1 MKTMKKWMGIMAVL
15 VLALAMGA
23 GCGSSK
29 KTIKGEGGTGIT
41 NQTPSSIDNNGNG
54 VPDDKETGT
63 LSSSNLADI
72 RFDFD
77 RYEIRSQDR
86 ATLSRHGQWLTD
98 NPGMRIMIEGHC
110 DERGTVEYNLALG
123 EKRARSAK
131 DFLENYGVPA
141 SRLEMVSYGK
151 ERPLDPGHDES
162 AWATNRRASFVKR

>member
-1 MKTMKKWMGIMAVL
+1 MKTMKTWMGMMAVL

-23 GCGSSK
+23 GCGSSSK
-29 KTIKGEGGTGIT
+29 AKPGTNTTGERSA
-41 NQTPSSIDNNGNG
+41 TPGSGENGGNG
-54 VPDDKETGT
+54 VPGDTRDPM
-63 LSSSNLADI
+63 SSYNLADI
-72 RFDFD
+72 HFDFD
-77 RYEIRSQDR
+77 RYDIRSSDR
-86 ATLSRHGQWLTD
+86 ETLSRHGQWLTD
-98 NPGMRIMIEGHC
+98 NPGTRIMIEGHC

-162 AWATNRRASFVKR
+162 AWARNRRASFVKR